1 MEESSDTELQEPE
14 ASRASPPN
22 GEFAKISRFPR
33 KFTFTLKVNSSFLL
47 FHFQIALEVCH
58 NQEEFVSVAVD
69 SIKEVRVGRTT
80 ELLRAMENYATEMQ
94 EECAFSII
102 HGDQYECL
110 DLIAK
115 TPEDAKIW
123 ITGLVSLTSSSR
135 AEQFRWLESVFDEAD
150 PDKLGCILENQAVQ
164 LIKQLNSRILLSR
177 VKHKVKE
184 ACILNPEESQRGK
197 VTRSQFVDI
206 YRDVATRPEIY
217 FLMVQYANKDYL
229 SCKDLQVFLETE
241 QGLLGVTMEL
251 CEAIID
257 QYEPSLEAKHLNYM
271 TVDGNLSI
279 LDHLNFLLGVTMEL
293 CEAIIDQY
301 EPSLE
306 AKHLNYMTVDG
317 FTNYLLSE
325 EGYLF
330 DIMHKRVCQ
339 EMNQPFSN
347 YFIAT
352 SYNTYLVEDQ
362 LKGPASSDGYITA
375 LRKNCRYPLF
385 IRLELH
391 LDIEWQ
397 LVLVNLLCEVF
408 GNKLY
413 RPRSDPVDWV
423 NGQRRPTPKDF
434 QMRIIL
440 VGRRIDGAD
449 EDIGEFVN
457 GF

>member
-1 MEESSDTELQEPE
+1 MEESSDAELQEPE

-33 KFTFTLKVNSSFLL
+33 KSPLRSSLLKRSGRNRSPATKFVSFSTQTHEKKICNVTDCIQMMQNGTELIKLRANIRQFRRVFTLDSDLSHIRWTPTNKKP
-47 FHFQIALEVCH
+47 HKAKI
-58 NQEEFVSVAVD
+58 AVD

-135 AEQFRWLESVFDEAD
+135 AGKSQHLWLESVFDEAD

-241 QGLLGVTMEL
+241 QGVV
-251 CEAIID
+251 
-257 QYEPSLEAKHLNYM
+257 H
-271 TVDGNLSI
+271 
-279 LDHLNFLLGVTMEL
+279 F
-293 CEAIIDQY
+293 
-301 EPSLE
+301 
-306 AKHLNYMTVDG
+306 
-317 FTNYLLSE
+317 
-325 EGYLF
+325 
-330 DIMHKRVCQ
+330 
-339 EMNQPFSN
+339 
-347 YFIAT
+347 
-352 SYNTYLVEDQ
+352 
-362 LKGPASSDGYITA
+362 
-375 LRKNCRYPLF
+375 
-385 IRLELH
+385 ELH
-391 LDIEWQ
+391 LKSQ
-397 LVLVNLLCEVF
+397 F
-408 GNKLY
+408 
-413 RPRSDPVDWV
+413 
-423 NGQRRPTPKDF
+423 PK
-434 QMRIIL
+434 
-440 VGRRIDGAD
+440 
-449 EDIGEFVN
+449 
-457 GF
+457 